1 MIVAELYHTV
11 YLLLVT
17 FFSLVWF
24 SKYNNRVGSSFVRPS
39 TSNYTAGVSIAVVL
53 ALFIG
58 TRPIS
63 PVFPDMPQYVGIL
76 ERYGG
81 IPFTFDYNAD
91 NLIWDNMLLYFAS
104 IRLSPIIY
112 YVMIA
117 SFYYLG
123 SFFACKRLFPRDYV
137 AAFLVW
143 AVAFSTFSY
152 GTNGLKAGTA
162 ATFFLLALS
171 YRKNLKVCL
180 PLAFLSWGIHHS
192 MFVPLLALFVTIIYR
207 KPKYYFYFWL
217 FSIVIAA
224 AHITVFQNLFA
235 GFSDEKGAGYLTA
248 ESGDDYA
255 YLTGLRLDFILYSAM
270 PVLMGWYAVN
280 KMKVQSLIYNTLLCM
295 YLLCNGVWAL
305 CMYASFTNRIA
316 YLSWFMYPIVLIYPI
331 LNEQWFG
338 NRYRTFS
345 KIAWLHLG
353 FTLAMH
359 FIYYA

>member
-1 MIVAELYHTV
+1 MILAESYHTI

-17 FFSLVWF
+17 FFSLVWL
-24 SKYNNRVGSSFVRPS
+24 SKYYNRGGSSFVRPS
-39 TSNYTAGVSIAVVL
+39 TNYTAGFFVAAIL

-63 PVFPDMPQYVGIL
+63 PVFVDMTSYIDKL
-76 ERYGG
+76 NRYAGTT
-81 IPFTFDYNAD
+81 FTFDYDTD
-91 NLIWDNMLLYFAS
+91 NLIWDNMLRYFAS
-104 IRLSPIIY
+104 IELSPIIF

-117 SFYYLG
+117 SIYFLG

-143 AVAFSTFSY
+143 AAAFSTFSY

-162 ATFFLLALS
+162 ATVFLLALS
-171 YRKNLKVCL
+171 YREKLIVCL
-180 PLAFLSWGIHHS
+180 PLAFLSWGFHHS
-192 MFVPLLALFVTIIYR
+192 MSLPIVALLVTVVYR
-207 KPKYYFYFWL
+207 KPKYYFYLWL
-217 FSIVIAA
+217 FSILIAA
-224 AHITVFQNLFA
+224 AHITVFQDFFA
-235 GFSDEKGAGYLTA
+235 SISDEKGAGYLTA
-248 ESGDDYA
+248 EEGGA
-255 YLTGLRLDFILYSAM
+255 HVYLTGFRPDFILYSAM
-270 PVLMGWYAVN
+270 PVWMGWYAVH
-280 KMKVQSLIYNTLLCM
+280 KMKIQSLIYNTLLCT
-295 YLLCNGVWAL
+295 YLLCNSIWML

-316 YLSWFMYPIVLIYPI
+316 YLSWFMYPIVLIYPV

-338 NRYRTFS
+338 NRYKTFF